1 MILNNDDFADAMAVA
16 FLEAAKPSG
25 TARRITIFMPEKS
38 VTISKCYHEC
48 PFFRLDG
55 GPSPVMY
62 CGHPSLVGKGQ
73 EAAFIISHP
82 DCDTGFPKKCP
93 LVLEVTEELAH
104 ETR

>member
-1 MILNNDDFADAMAVA
+1 MDHSN
-16 FLEAAKPSG
+16 SG
-25 TARRITIFMPEKS
+25 ITLTVTIPEKK

-48 PFFRLDG
+48 PYFSLDG

-62 CGHPSLVGKGQ
+62 CGHPSLSGKGQ

-93 LVLEVTEELAH
+93 LLPPGYEAPKPVYSKQEQFVLALLKAINL
-104 ETR
+104 